1 MAPDCKSGARKRY
14 AGSNPALPRFLVR
27 PYYRPLLIK
36 ESENLIFVRKHLGIL
51 TTAAAVTAVALLAAC
66 SGSGSP
72 ANTSVLPGSGM
83 SQSHSLSDPARS
95 GVAPNFLGLLHAHPA
110 SVRPAHGKADLN
122 VDDFNNNAVEELVN
136 NSWNNI
142 GSITNGINGP
152 DGNFFANHQLYV
164 ANYAADDITE
174 YSSATNETFA
184 YNAGMTDPVD
194 VAVDKHGN
202 VFEADYN
209 YPTFTGFINEYAQQ
223 SNTVA
228 ATCSPG
234 GAVEGVAVDK
244 HGNVF
249 ADYNITSG
257 SITTGYIVEYTGGLT
272 GCNATVLPIT
282 LKFAGGMVFDK
293 HGNLVVCDQEGPVVD
308 VIAAPYTSVTGT
320 LGSGYTDP
328 FHVTINKKNKQAYVT
343 DLAAAVVDVLDYPS
357 GTNVATL
364 GSANGLS
371 DPSSA
376 VDGDNYVP

>member
-1 MAPDCKSGARKRY
+1 
-14 AGSNPALPRFLVR
+14 
-27 PYYRPLLIK
+27 
-36 ESENLIFVRKHLGIL
+36 
-51 TTAAAVTAVALLAAC
+51 
-66 SGSGSP
+66 
-72 ANTSVLPGSGM
+72 M
-83 SQSHSLSDPARS
+83 SQSHSLSDPGRS
-95 GVAPNFLGLLHAHPA
+95 GVAPKFLGLLHARPA
-110 SVRPAHGKADLN
+110 KVRPAHGHADLF
-122 VDDFNNNAVEELVN
+122 VDDFNNNAVEELAN
-136 NSWNNI
+136 NSWSNV
-142 GSITNGINGP
+142 GSITTGINGP
-152 DGNFFANHQLYV
+152 DGDFYANHQLYV
-164 ANYAADDITE
+164 ANYAAIDVTE
-174 YSSATNETFA
+174 YSSATNQTFA

-209 YPTFTGFINEYAQQ
+209 YPTYNGFVNEYAQQ
-223 SNTVA
+223 SNTVI

-249 ADYNITSG
+249 ADYNVTVG
-257 SITTGYIVEYTGGLT
+257 SVTTGYIVEYTGGLA
-272 GCNATVLPIT
+272 GCNGTVLPIT

-308 VIAAPYTSVTGT
+308 VIAAPYSSVTGT

-371 DPSSA
+371 DPSGA
-376 VDGDNYVP
+376 VDADNFVP